1 MNREQL
7 TSRSEIYLREL
18 MLANLP
24 PRTPVFLFGSRAR
37 GDGRWNSDFDIWIDA
52 DVDSSTLSRLAEALE
67 ESFVPFHV
75 DFVTTRQLTGHFGA
89 AVRKEAKQWI

>member
-7 TSRSEIYLREL
+7 VARSGSYVREL
-18 MLANLP
+18 LQASLP
-24 PRTPVFLFGSRAR
+24 PHTPVFLFGSRAR

-52 DVDSSTLSRLAEALE
+52 DIDSSALSRFGEVLE

-89 AVRKEAKQWI
+89 AVRKEAKRWI

>member
-7 TSRSEIYLREL
+7 IARSGNYVSEL
-18 MLANLP
+18 LKKTLP
-24 PRTPVFLFGSRAR
+24 PQTPVFLFGSRAR

-52 DVDSSTLSRLAEALE
+52 DIDSSTLARLGDILE

-75 DFVTTRQLTGHFGA
+75 DFVTTRQLTGNFGA
-89 AVRKEAKQWI
+89 EVRKEAKRWI

>member
-7 TSRSEIYLREL
+7 IARSGTFVREL
-18 MLANLP
+18 LEANLP

-37 GDGRWNSDFDIWIDA
+37 GDERWNSDFDIWIDA
-52 DVDSSTLSRLAEALE
+52 DIDSSMLSTLGDALE

-75 DFVTTRQLTGHFGA
+75 DFVTTRQLADRFGA
-89 AVRKEAKQWI
+89 EVREGARRWM